1 MVSIWNYFINLKI
14 NYSKMII
21 ERTDKE
27 IIIRI
32 PSYVT
37 TDGLQNLVDYLT
49 YKEATSKSK
58 ASQNDVDLLS
68 KEVKKGWWKENK
80 SRLIK

>member
-27 IIIRI
+27 IIIRL
-32 PSYVT
+32 PSYVK

-80 SRLIK
+80 NRLIK

>member
-1 MVSIWNYFINLKI
+1 MVSIWNYFLNLKI

-21 ERTDKE
+21 ERTEKE

>member
-1 MVSIWNYFINLKI
+1 MVSIWNYFLNLKI

-27 IIIRI
+27 IIIRL
-32 PSYVT
+32 PSYVK

-80 SRLIK
+80 NRLIK

>member
-1 MVSIWNYFINLKI
+1 MVSIWNYFINLKL

-21 ERTDKE
+21 ERTEKE